1 MTRAQARCAFAL
13 FLVIL
18 FTWPFALLARTDL
31 RSRGGAERLSS
42 ESKGGGVSEL
52 WTFLVS
58 LWDKSGSSIDPSGN
72 PGGSTPSSALPHN
85 GTEDEGSSLDP
96 SGHV

>member
-1 MTRAQARCAFAL
+1 MTRAQIRCAVAL

-18 FTWPFALLARTDL
+18 VTWPFALLARTDL
-31 RSRGGAERLSS
+31 RSRAGTEP
-42 ESKGGGVSEL
+42 VSLEARVGSVSAL
-52 WTFLVS
+52 WAFLVS

-72 PGGSTPSSALPHN
+72 PGSTQNNAIPQG
-85 GTEDEGSSLDP
+85 GTEEGGSSVDP